1 MKCQFCDK
9 TFSHRPTMEQHMRIH
24 TGERPYKCDQCP
36 SAFKQNQHLAAH
48 MVIHTGERY
57 EMIFI

>member
-1 MKCQFCDK
+1 
-9 TFSHRPTMEQHMRIH
+9 MEQHMRIH
-24 TGERPYKCDQCP
+24 TGERPYQCDQCP

-57 EMIFI
+57 AICHIYLNIIPHECEL